1 MDNKFFYGKVS
12 DNKDPDELN
21 RVRVTILGEQK
32 FVSNWLPVISPSAGA
47 DTGLSLLPDVDD
59 EVLIVSMSGNK
70 SRMAVLGSSW
80 FNDGTPPVT
89 GENSDADLN
98 ADGKNSLKFLKSRSG
113 NMIIFD
119 ETEGAEKFQIITG
132 DGKTRFEFDT
142 AGEIGNLTSEQDVMI
157 GAKGSLTL
165 KAESISIQSEKS
177 IEISGE
183 EYTVS
188 AKKAADITS
197 DKDMTVKGSGIALN

>member
-1 MDNKFFYGKVS
+1 MFFFAKVC

-21 RVRVTILGEQK
+21 RVCVTILGEK
-32 FVSNWLPVISPSAGA
+32 GETVSNWIPVISLSTGA
-47 DTGLSLLPDVDD
+47 DAGISMLPEVDD
-59 EVLIVSMSGNK
+59 EVMIVSMTGDN

-80 FNDGTPPVT
+80 FTDGNPPVT
-89 GENSDADLN
+89 DENSDADLN

-119 ETEGAEKFQIITG
+119 DTEGAEKFQIITG

-142 AGEIGNLTSEQDVMI
+142 AGEIGNLMSEQDVMI

-183 EYTVS
+183 AYTAS
-188 AKKAADITS
+188 AKKAADITA
-197 DKDMTVKGSGIALN
+197 DKDLTVKGSGIALN

>member
-1 MDNKFFYGKVS
+1 MFFFAKVC

-21 RVRVTILGEQK
+21 RVRVTILGEQET
-32 FVSNWLPVISPSAGA
+32 VSNWLPVISPSAGA
-47 DTGLSLLPDVDD
+47 DAVDD
-59 EVLIVSMSGNK
+59 EVMIVSMTGDN

-80 FNDGTPPVT
+80 FTDGNPPVT
-89 GENSDADLN
+89 DENSDADLN

-119 ETEGAEKFQIITG
+119 DTEGAEKFQIISG

-142 AGEIGNLTSEQDVMI
+142 AGETGNLTSEQDVMI

-183 EYTVS
+183 AYTVS
-188 AKKAADITS
+188 AKKAADITA
-197 DKDMTVKGSGIALN
+197 DKDLTVKGSGIALN

>member
-1 MDNKFFYGKVS
+1 MS

-21 RVRVTILGEQK
+21 RVRVTILGEQEA
-32 FVSNWLPVISPSAGA
+32 VSNWLPVISPSAGS
-47 DTGLSLLPDVDD
+47 DTGVSMLPDVDD
-59 EVLIVSMSGNK
+59 EVLIVSMSGNNLK
-70 SRMAVLGSSW
+70 MAVLGSSW
-80 FNDGTPPVT
+80 FADGTPPVT

-98 ADGKNSLKFLKSRSG
+98 GDGKNSLKFMKSR
-113 NMIIFD
+113 
-119 ETEGAEKFQIITG
+119 EKLQFITG

-183 EYTVS
+183 EYAVS

-197 DKDMTVKGSGIALN
+197 DKDMTMKGSGIALN

>member
-1 MDNKFFYGKVS
+1 MS

-21 RVRVTILGEQK
+21 RVCVTICGEQES
-32 FVSNWLPVISPSAGA
+32 VSSWLPVISPSAGA
-47 DTGLSLLPDVDD
+47 DAGVSLLPDVDD
-59 EVLIVSMSGNK
+59 EVLIVSMSGNNLK
-70 SRMAVLGSSW
+70 MAVLGSSW
-80 FNDGTPPVT
+80 VADGTPPVT

-98 ADGKNSLKFLKSRSG
+98 GDGKNSLKFMKSRSG
-113 NMIIFD
+113 HMIIFD
-119 ETEGAEKFQIITG
+119 DTEGAEKFQIITG

-183 EYTVS
+183 EYAVS

-197 DKDMTVKGSGIALN
+197 DKDMTMKGSGIALN